1 MTIASG
7 HGRSDP
13 RQTNH
18 PGDEN
23 HMRTAP
29 LTVQARQDALD
40 VMRASGER
48 GNELDVLVIG
58 GGVTGAG
65 IALDAV
71 TRGLSTAVVDAQD
84 WASGTSSRSSKLV
97 HGGLRYLQMLDF
109 HLVREALTERD
120 LLINTL
126 APHLVKP
133 VSFLY
138 PLENRVW
145 ERAYVGAGVLLY
157 DTLATVNGSKRAMP
171 MHQHLTRKGMERL
184 FPDLRHDAAVGAVR
198 YWDASVDDARLVE
211 TLVRTAVSYGAHAAS
226 RTQVLDLH
234 TTTGGAVTGAELVDL
249 ETGEHLDVRARAVIN
264 ATGVWT
270 EETEGLAGTEGGLRV
285 LASKGIHIVV
295 PRSRIAG
302 NTGLILQTE
311 KSVLFIIP
319 WSRYWVIGTTDTPWE
334 QDLVHPV
341 ATSADIDY
349 VIEHANAV
357 LSRPISRDDV
367 IGTWAGLRPLLQ
379 PHVKEGTS
387 SAKVSREHTVASPTP
402 GLTVIAGG
410 KLTTYRVMAKDAV
423 DFAIGSRATSL
434 PSLTH
439 DLPLVGAEGLRVF
452 QRQSKAIG
460 ARYGWDRP
468 RMDHLL
474 HRYGSLLAE
483 LIDLVDAEPSL
494 AEPLTNAPAYIGAE
508 IVYAV
513 SHEGALHLDD
523 VMMHRT
529 RLNYEQADKGVGA
542 LEEIAD
548 LVAPVLGWDERT
560 RSKEIAAYT
569 ARAEAEEAA
578 AQEHD
583 DAAAEQVRLR
593 AADLAPMRRLDD
605 VVGAGTK
612 PGSPRGR
619 GSAGPAGT

>member
-1 MTIASG
+1 
-7 HGRSDP
+7 
-13 RQTNH
+13 
-18 PGDEN
+18 
-23 HMRTAP
+23 MRTAP

-40 VMRASGER
+40 ALRRSSER
-48 GNELDVLVIG
+48 DRELDVLVIG

-71 TRGLSTAVVDAQD
+71 TRGLSTAVVEAQD

-120 LLINTL
+120 LLIQRL

-145 ERAYVGAGVLLY
+145 ERAYVGAGVALY
-157 DTLATVNGSKRAMP
+157 DTLASVSGGRRRAMP
-171 MHQHLTRKGMERL
+171 IHKHLTRKGMERL

-226 RTQVLDLH
+226 RTQVVQLL
-234 TTTGGAVTGAELVDL
+234 TTSGGAVTGAELVDL
-249 ETGEHLDVRARAVIN
+249 ETGEHLDVRARNVIN

-270 EETEGLAGTEGGLRV
+270 EKTESLAGTEGGLRV

-295 PRSRIAG
+295 PRSRIEG

-319 WSRYWVIGTTDTPWE
+319 WSRYWVIGTTDTPYE
-334 QDLVHPV
+334 QELTHPV

-349 VIEHANAV
+349 VIAHANEV
-357 LSRPISRDDV
+357 LARPISRDDV

-379 PHVKEGTS
+379 PGTKEGTS

-423 DFAIGSRATSL
+423 DFAIGSRATTL
-434 PSLTH
+434 PSIT
-439 DLPLVGAEGLRVF
+439 DDVPLVGAEGLRVV
-452 QRQSKAIG
+452 QRQARAIA

-474 HRYGSLLAE
+474 HRYGSLIHE
-483 LIDLVDAEPSL
+483 LTDMIDERPEL
-494 AEPLTNAPAYIGAE
+494 AEPLAHAPAYIGAE
-508 IVYAV
+508 VVYAV

-523 VMMHRT
+523 VLMHRT

-542 LEEIAD
+542 LDEIAD
-548 LVAPVLGWDERT
+548 LIAPVLGWDAET
-560 RSKEIAAYT
+560 RAREIAAYV
-569 ARAEAEEAA
+569 ARAEAE
-578 AQEHD
+578 
-583 DAAAEQVRLR
+583 DAAAAEPDDESAERVRHR
-593 AADLAPMRRLDD
+593 AEDIRPLVPIGGTAEP
-605 VVGAGTK
+605 GTK
-612 PGSPRGR
+612 PGSPPGR
-619 GSAGPAGT
+619 GTAAPYGT

>member
-1 MTIASG
+1 MEW
-7 HGRSDP
+7 D
-13 RQTNH
+13 
-18 PGDEN
+18 
-23 HMRTAP
+23 MRTAA
-29 LTVQARQDALD
+29 LTPRLRDDALATL
-40 VMRASGER
+40 RATTEG
-48 GNELDVLVIG
+48 GPELDVLVIG

-71 TRGLSTAVVDAQD
+71 TRGLSTAVIDAQD

-120 LLINTL
+120 LLIQDI

-145 ERAYVGAGVLLY
+145 ERAYVGAGVALY
-157 DTLATVNGSKRAMP
+157 DTLASVNGRHRAMP
-171 MHQHLTRKGMERL
+171 IHRHLTRKGMERL
-184 FPDLRHDAAVGAVR
+184 FPDLRHDAAIGAVR
-198 YWDASVDDARLVE
+198 YWDASVDDARLVS
-211 TLVRTAVSYGAHAAS
+211 TLIRTAVSYGAHAAS
-226 RTQVLDLH
+226 RTQVVGL
-234 TTTGGAVTGAELVDL
+234 TTTSGGAVTGAELVDL
-249 ETGEHLDVRARAVIN
+249 ESGQTFTVRARHVIN

-270 EETEGLAGTEGGLRV
+270 EQTEALAGTEGGLRV

-295 PRSRIAG
+295 PRDRIAG

-334 QDLVHPV
+334 QELTHPV
-341 ATSADIDY
+341 ATSTDIDY
-349 VIEHANAV
+349 VIEHANTV
-357 LSRPISRDDV
+357 LSRPITREDV

-379 PHVKEGTS
+379 PGTKEGTS

-423 DFAIGSRATSL
+423 DFAIGSRATTL
-434 PSLTH
+434 PSITH
-439 DLPLVGAEGLRVF
+439 KVPLVGAEGLQVL
-452 QRQSKAIG
+452 QRQSREIG
-460 ARYGWDRP
+460 NRYGWDRG

-474 HRYGSLLAE
+474 HRYGSLLGE
-483 LIDLVDAEPSL
+483 LLELVDAEPAL
-494 AEPLTNAPAYIGAE
+494 GRPLEHAPAYIGAE
-508 IVYAV
+508 VAYAV

-523 VMMHRT
+523 VLMHRT

-542 LEEIAD
+542 LDEIAD
-548 LVAPVLGWDERT
+548 IIAPRLGWDAATRER
-560 RSKEIAAYT
+560 EIAAYR
-569 ARAEAEEAA
+569 ARAEAEHAA
-578 AQEHD
+578 AQQPD
-583 DAAAEQVRLR
+583 DAAAQ
-593 AADLAPMRRLDD
+593 AARDAAEDLAPLVPLDSAP
-605 VVGAGTK
+605 VGAGHK
-612 PGSPRGR
+612 PGSPTETP
-619 GSAGPAGT
+619 AANPPAGT